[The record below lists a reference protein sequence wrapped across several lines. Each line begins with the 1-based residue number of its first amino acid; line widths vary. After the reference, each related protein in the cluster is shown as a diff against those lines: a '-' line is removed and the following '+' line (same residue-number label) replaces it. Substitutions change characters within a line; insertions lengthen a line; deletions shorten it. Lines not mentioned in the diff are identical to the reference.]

1 MPNNTGANATA
12 PGDAAVAAELER
24 LALSNCFRKAERC
37 LRLLRHLTNLTLE
50 GRSGELKEYTLGV
63 TVLARPES
71 FDPRIDPV
79 VRLEARRL
87 RLKLAEYYQEEGLG
101 DPILIDLPKGAY
113 VPGFRFRSA
122 PEVPAP
128 PVPVMSP
135 KRRAFFPW
143 LAAGIVVILISV
155 AGWYRFARSP
165 LALPLRSSI
174 AVLGFHDL
182 SAQHQDLWISAA
194 VSELMTIDLGAEQR
208 LRTVPLENVARM
220 RAELSLTPLVSYP
233 FQVLQRI
240 HADLGSDYIV
250 TGAYLLRGHRIH
262 LDVMLFDVRTGRQAA
277 AISDESQDDAL
288 PDLARRC
295 AGRVRAQLG
304 VRLPDTGSSP
314 SLRAAST
321 EQLGQG
327 MEQYAKGMERLRQGD
342 ALSARPY
349 LEKAVAADASYPLF
363 HSGLAAGLCALGLD
377 RQAGQEAKRALD
389 SSPGLGRVEQLE
401 IEGSYRSII
410 HDWPRAIQVY
420 QALFTL
426 LPDDLEYGLLLG
438 TVETRGGQAQEALGT
453 VQALRSLP
461 APLGDDPRIDL
472 TEAQAAGAL
481 SDFTHT
487 RSAARSASAKASAR
501 GARLLYAKARL
512 LESGAMQNLNVAGF
526 QEVRTEAR
534 RICAELGDR
543 LCVAAAYRIEANQMT
558 GEGELAV
565 AERLYQAALEIANQ
579 IGNFV
584 EKLNALNGLAN
595 AARLKGDL
603 PVAEGYYRSAAAV
616 AADLGPQKFLEVGV
630 GLADVLAESGR
641 LSEAHG
647 SIEQALRIAQQT
659 GERECAGMG
668 EAALAHTLELEG
680 KSEAALGEYSRALEI
695 LREVRGPYEVS
706 ETLLG
711 LGSTQLDRA
720 DLTGARKSFEEAR
733 TLARSYPGGVNL
745 PETELAFAHLSFAEG
760 NFADAASRAR
770 LALSGFTASGRE
782 SDRYLATAVLAEA
795 LMMKGS
801 TTEASTLLAQ
811 FPSPDA
817 VRFPARSVIEFE
829 IARCLLLA
837 HTGHRSEAM
846 RAIDGVIAAASRRG
860 IPRLERDA
868 LEAKKTIG
876 RRPPAT
882 ARQRWWAPTPWA
894 ANRTGS
900 HLMGRISG

>member
-1 MPNNTGANATA
+1 
-12 PGDAAVAAELER
+12 
-24 LALSNCFRKAERC
+24 
-37 LRLLRHLTNLTLE
+37 
-50 GRSGELKEYTLGV
+50 
-63 TVLARPES
+63 
-71 FDPRIDPV
+71 
-79 VRLEARRL
+79 
-87 RLKLAEYYQEEGLG
+87 
-101 DPILIDLPKGAY
+101 
-113 VPGFRFRSA
+113 
-122 PEVPAP
+122 
-128 PVPVMSP
+128 
-135 KRRAFFPW
+135 
-143 LAAGIVVILISV
+143 
-155 AGWYRFARSP
+155 
-165 LALPLRSSI
+165 
-174 AVLGFHDL
+174 
-182 SAQHQDLWISAA
+182 
-194 VSELMTIDLGAEQR
+194 
-208 LRTVPLENVARM
+208 
-220 RAELSLTPLVSYP
+220 
-233 FQVLQRI
+233 
-240 HADLGSDYIV
+240 
-250 TGAYLLRGHRIH
+250 
-262 LDVMLFDVRTGRQAA
+262 
-277 AISDESQDDAL
+277 
-288 PDLARRC
+288 
-295 AGRVRAQLG
+295 
-304 VRLPDTGSSP
+304 
-314 SLRAAST
+314 
-321 EQLGQG
+321 
-327 MEQYAKGMERLRQGD
+327 
-342 ALSARPY
+342 
-349 LEKAVAADASYPLF
+349 
-363 HSGLAAGLCALGLD
+363 
-377 RQAGQEAKRALD
+377 
-389 SSPGLGRVEQLE
+389 VEQLE
-401 IEGSYRSII
+401 IEGSYRNII
-410 HDWPRAIQVY
+410 HDWQRAIQVY

-438 TVETRGGQAQEALGT
+438 TVETRGGKAQEALGT

-487 RSAARSASAKASAR
+487 QSAARSASAKASAR

-579 IGNFV
+579 IGNLV

-603 PVAEGYYRSAAAV
+603 PLAEGYYRSAAAV
-616 AADLGPQKFLEVGV
+616 AADLGPQKFLEVGL

-647 SIEQALRIAQQT
+647 SIERALRIAQQI

-680 KSEAALGEYSRALEI
+680 KSEAALGEYSRALEV
-695 LREVRGPYEVS
+695 LREVRGPYQVS

-733 TLARSYPGGVNL
+733 TLGRSFPGGVNQ

-837 HTGHRSEAM
+837 HTGHRAEAM

-882 ARQRWWAPTPWA
+882 ARQRWRAPTPWA

-900 HLMGRISG
+900 HLMRPTSGWRTLPATSRPSCWPRPAAGGSHRA

>member
-1 MPNNTGANATA
+1 MYAPAGKRQRSATNHRMTRCRISPGGA
-12 PGDAAVAAELER
+12 PG
-24 LALSNCFRKAERC
+24 
-37 LRLLRHLTNLTLE
+37 
-50 GRSGELKEYTLGV
+50 
-63 TVLARPES
+63 ES
-71 FDPRIDPV
+71 
-79 VRLEARRL
+79 
-87 RLKLAEYYQEEGLG
+87 
-101 DPILIDLPKGAY
+101 
-113 VPGFRFRSA
+113 
-122 PEVPAP
+122 
-128 PVPVMSP
+128 
-135 KRRAFFPW
+135 
-143 LAAGIVVILISV
+143 
-155 AGWYRFARSP
+155 ARSWACACLTP
-165 LALPLRSSI
+165 DHPHPSEPLRRSN
-174 AVLGFHDL
+174 LGK
-182 SAQHQDLWISAA
+182 AWK
-194 VSELMTIDLGAEQR
+194 
-208 LRTVPLENVARM
+208 
-220 RAELSLTPLVSYP
+220 
-233 FQVLQRI
+233 
-240 HADLGSDYIV
+240 
-250 TGAYLLRGHRIH
+250 
-262 LDVMLFDVRTGRQAA
+262 
-277 AISDESQDDAL
+277 
-288 PDLARRC
+288 
-295 AGRVRAQLG
+295 
-304 VRLPDTGSSP
+304 
-314 SLRAAST
+314 
-321 EQLGQG
+321 
-327 MEQYAKGMERLRQGD
+327 QYAKGMERLRQGD

-349 LEKAVAADASYPLF
+349 LEKAVAADVSYPLL
-363 HSGLAAGLCALGLD
+363 HSGLAAGLSALGLD
-377 RQAGQEAKRALD
+377 TQAGQEAKRALD

-401 IEGSYRSII
+401 IEGSYRNII

-487 RSAARSASAKASAR
+487 QSAARSASAKASAR

-543 LCVAAAYRIEANQMT
+543 LCVAAAYRIEANQMA

-579 IGNFV
+579 IGNFM

-603 PVAEGYYRSAAAV
+603 PAAEGYYRSAAAV
-616 AADLGPQKFLEVGV
+616 TADLGPQKFLEVGL

-668 EAALAHTLELEG
+668 EAALAHTLELES
-680 KSEAALGEYSRALEI
+680 KSEGALGEYSRALEI

-720 DLTGARKSFEEAR
+720 DLMGARKSFEEAR
-733 TLARSYPGGVNL
+733 TLGRSFPGGVNL

-882 ARQRWWAPTPWA
+882 SSRLPARPFQSLRELSTCSSLWPATRGGCSPK
-894 ANRTGS
+894 RS
-900 HLMGRISG
+900 